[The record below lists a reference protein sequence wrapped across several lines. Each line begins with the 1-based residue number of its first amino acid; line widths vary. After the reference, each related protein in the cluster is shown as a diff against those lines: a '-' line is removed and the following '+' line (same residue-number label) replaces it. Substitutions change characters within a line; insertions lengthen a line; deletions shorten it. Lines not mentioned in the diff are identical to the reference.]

1 MYKSM
6 FKSTHKP
13 MTAKVFPFVI
23 ALALVSSTAATASAQ
38 LQRSGAQ
45 TVNCAYGVGAC
56 DLNWSVRWYGLG
68 PNGTTGITGNLT
80 NAALVTSPP
89 VNPWASNIT
98 SIQQWIGVA
107 PSANVPTNRTGNNT
121 SNYRYFFQ
129 TAFTASNAALNFG
142 LGWDNKLIGA
152 YIGNVTVNAN
162 GSFNATG
169 ATSLVNT
176 SLYTGKSGFCRN
188 GDGVFTSAQFYTSS
202 CLVDIAQS
210 VNVGSNTQLTFIIEG
225 DGSTDGLM
233 VGRSTVPEPGTYVLL
248 AAGLAGIVA
257 MARRKRTKASDA

>member
-1 MYKSM
+1 MH
-6 FKSTHKP
+6 KSTHKP
-13 MTAKVFPFVI
+13 IAAKFAPL
-23 ALALVSSTAATASAQ
+23 ALALTLVASTAATASAQ
-38 LQRSGAQ
+38 FQRSGAQ
-45 TVNCAYGVGAC
+45 TTNCAYGVGAC
-56 DLNWSVRWYGLG
+56 DLNWSVQWYGLG
-68 PNGTTGITGNLT
+68 PNGTTGITGNLS

-107 PSANVPTNRTGNNT
+107 PSANVPTNRTGDNT

-152 YIGNVTVNAN
+152 YIGNVTVNGD
-162 GSFNATG
+162 GSFDATG

-176 SLYTGKSGFCRN
+176 SLYTGKSGFCRD

-233 VGRSTVPEPGTYVLL
+233 IGQSTVPEPGTYALL
-248 AAGLAGIVA
+248 AAGLAGIAAV
-257 MARRKRTKASDA
+257 ARRKRNISKDA

>member
-1 MYKSM
+1 M
-6 FKSTHKP
+6 HKP
-13 MTAKVFPFVI
+13 IAAMVFQLVT
-23 ALALVSSTAATASAQ
+23 ALALVSSTPSPASAQ

-45 TVNCAYGVGAC
+45 TVSCAYGMGAC

-68 PNGTTGITGNLT
+68 PNGTAGITGNLT
-80 NAALVTSPP
+80 NAALVSSPP

-98 SIQQWIGVA
+98 SVQQWIGVA
-107 PSANVPTNRTGNNT
+107 PSANVATRRTSDNT

-129 TAFTASNAALNFG
+129 TAFTASDAALNFG

-152 YIGNVTVNAN
+152 YVGNVAVNAN
-162 GSFNATG
+162 GSFDATG

-202 CLVDIAQS
+202 CMVDIAQT
-210 VNVGSNTQLTFIIEG
+210 VNVGSSTKLTFIIEG
-225 DGSTDGLM
+225 DGSTDGLII
-233 VGRSTVPEPGTYVLL
+233 GRSIVPEPASFALL
-248 AAGLAGIVA
+248 AAGLAGIAAVV
-257 MARRKRTKASDA
+257 RRRRTRVNDT

>member
-1 MYKSM
+1 MY
-6 FKSTHKP
+6 KSTHKP

-107 PSANVPTNRTGNNT
+107 PSANVPTNRTGDNT
-121 SNYRYFFQ
+121 GNYRYFFQ
-129 TAFTASNAALNFG
+129 TAFTASNA
-142 LGWDNKLIGA
+142 
-152 YIGNVTVNAN
+152 
-162 GSFNATG
+162 TG

-176 SLYTGKSGFCRN
+176 ALYTGKSGFCRD

-233 VGRSTVPEPGTYVLL
+233 VGRSTVPEPGTYLLL

-257 MARRKRTKASDA
+257 VARRKRTKASDA